1 VVTRGAVATALG
13 TSYLVRTGSAGTR
26 VTVVDSSVRLCAR
39 TGSACV
45 NLAAGQTAL
54 VSGGQISTPR
64 SIDTV
69 AALAWT
75 RGWLE
80 ADDMPAAEAL
90 EELAQHLPMALR
102 FDPAELQGLRVTGS
116 YPLDRPLDALEAMAG
131 TARMA
136 IEQGPDGELKVS
148 RRK

>member
-1 VVTRGAVATALG
+1 M
-13 TSYLVRTGSAGTR
+13 
-26 VTVVDSSVRLCAR
+26 
-39 TGSACV
+39 
-45 NLAAGQTAL
+45 LA
-54 VSGGQISTPR
+54 S
-64 SIDTV
+64 
-69 AALAWT
+69 
-75 RGWLE
+75 
-80 ADDMPAAEAL
+80 EAL